1 MVILLQGTIQRAG
14 DGSRMAGVCEHI
26 IVLEGNCQMS
36 AMESNEATLRD
47 VVNAIEMLGERLDRI
62 VDEMESTKIEVMTV
76 REAIEALAKG
86 NA

>member
-1 MVILLQGTIQRAG
+1 
-14 DGSRMAGVCEHI
+14 
-26 IVLEGNCQMS
+26 MS